1 MGGGGITR
9 VKNHLAHV
17 DPTRSVKFCEKVPPE
32 VREEMQAL
40 LQGNV
45 VKKKNKKSLDA
56 TLQKTLTKNVGG
68 EESSEEAYEAQ
79 LRAVMKRS
87 RQEAAQTEWEA
98 RMMSGPGS
106 GSTAKSPPAAPSLY
120 KSASAKQTKIDEIV
134 DPKKRTWLGR
144 HITKFFVHQHVPASK
159 AASHE
164 FKNMIASAQDLGNP
178 QFVISNFIFI
188 LSNRM
193 CS

>member
-87 RQEAAQTEWEA
+87 RQEAAQTE
-98 RMMSGPGS
+98 
-106 GSTAKSPPAAPSLY
+106 
-120 KSASAKQTKIDEIV
+120 
-134 DPKKRTWLGR
+134 
-144 HITKFFVHQHVPASK
+144 
-159 AASHE
+159 
-164 FKNMIASAQDLGNP
+164 
-178 QFVISNFIFI
+178 
-188 LSNRM
+188 
-193 CS
+193 